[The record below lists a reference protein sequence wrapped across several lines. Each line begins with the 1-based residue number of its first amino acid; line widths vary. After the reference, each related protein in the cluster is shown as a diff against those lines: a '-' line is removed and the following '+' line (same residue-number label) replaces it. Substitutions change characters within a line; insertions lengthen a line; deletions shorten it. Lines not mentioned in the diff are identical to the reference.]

1 MNNNYLSKKMFM
13 WVMGIFILAFTT
25 VMSYNIGQLDDT
37 KERFNHS
44 FTEVTSDISSLK
56 TSVDFLVDDSKE
68 NRKDIKDIK
77 DILRTF

>member
-1 MNNNYLSKKMFM
+1 MFY
-13 WVMGIFILAFTT
+13 WVMGIVIMVFMS
-25 VMSYNIGQLDDT
+25 VMGYTIGQLDDT

-56 TSVDFLVDDSKE
+56 TSVDFLVDDSRE
-68 NRKDIKDIK
+68 NSKDIKDIK